1 MYVVSNREGKGGPKS
16 GVEAIGDTAAN
27 WQFLNHSQ
35 VNGRNPT
42 S

>member
-1 MYVVSNREGKGGPKS
+1 MYVVSNKEGKGGSKS
-16 GVEAIGDTAAN
+16 GVEAIEGIAAN